1 MTSPHLKAA
10 SSASTRRLPTGAA
23 KRHLAARL
31 VGALAA
37 LPRAGAVLLMG
48 CALTHALSAIP
59 VMDLV
64 TPALAAPD
72 EEAAKA
78 RVDALAKDIQALER
92 ELSGRREARDDA
104 AESLAEVETA
114 LAATHRRLDELQAE
128 RRSLNDDIAD
138 LEDRRD
144 ILEGERRAQEAA
156 LAKQLD
162 ALYRLGVTP
171 ELKLLLNQDDP
182 ARLDRLQTYL
192 NHLSRARKARLD
204 ELATLN
210 AKLADN
216 RQTLTTQLGQLGKVR
231 EEVEARSQALASR
244 RSEREALLSELD
256 ADISRG
262 RTRQARLEEE
272 RENAEQVLGQ
282 VRDRLAAL
290 KRPLPTTAIESTRGD
305 LPWPTQGQVLSRFGA
320 GEGVDRDGLLIKA
333 ASGSP
338 VKAVHAGRV
347 VFADWMR
354 GFGNLLIIDHGDGVM
369 TLHAHLQHFTVSPGD
384 AVTEGQ
390 TIAAVGVSG
399 GRSVPALY
407 FAVRRNGEPIDPSTW
422 IARR

>member
-1 MTSPHLKAA
+1 MTPPHPEAA
-10 SSASTRRLPTGAA
+10 SSASSRRSPSWTAGRLVP
-23 KRHLAARL
+23 ARL
-31 VGALAA
+31 TDALSAM
-37 LPRAGAVLLMG
+37 PRAGLTLLMTCG
-48 CALTHALSAIP
+48 LTYALSAGPAI
-59 VMDLV
+59 DLV

-104 AESLAEVETA
+104 AESLSEVETA

-128 RRSLNDDIAD
+128 RRSLDDDIAD

-182 ARLDRLQTYL
+182 TRLDRLQTYL

-204 ELATLN
+204 ELATLD

-216 RQTLTTQLGQLGKVR
+216 RQALTTQIDQLARVR

-244 RSEREALLSELD
+244 RTEREALLSELD

-262 RTRQARLEEE
+262 RTRQARLKEE
-272 RENAEQVLGQ
+272 RENAEQVLGD

-290 KRPLPTTAIESTRGD
+290 KRPPPTTAIESTRGD

-333 ASGSP
+333 AAGSP

-384 AVTEGQ
+384 AVTVGQ

-399 GRSVPALY
+399 GRTTPALY